1 MAVPRTPSAR
11 PRCVADRHGAMDDGG
26 PDMSQKSKD
35 ILSKGILAAIA
46 MSLTFGAAQYALGRD
61 LSGTGQGSF
70 EVAFQVA
77 LGTSEAVINRAAKAD
92 RAGAAAAVEQTRT
105 ISLRFEGLP
114 DTSVLVRVPVA
125 KEARNNSAPSLTKS
139 GARKITVACEP
150 VVSVLTE
157 VAKQL
162 QPGRC
167 VT

>member
-1 MAVPRTPSAR
+1 
-11 PRCVADRHGAMDDGG
+11 MDDGG
-26 PDMSQKSKD
+26 PGMSQKSKD

-70 EVAFQVA
+70 EVA

-92 RAGAAAAVEQTRT
+92 RAGVAGAVEQTRT

-125 KEARNNSAPSLTKS
+125 KEARNNSVPSLTKS